1 MDGSALLDSH
11 GCLTSSG
18 LEALKGAPPGQA
30 PPGLA
35 AHLAQCARCQRR
47 LLSLGGPGALH
58 AGKPRQTA
66 PPPLWRTLVV
76 VMAALL
82 LLASV
87 LVTLR
92 WLTTTAD

>member
-1 MDGSALLDSH
+1 MDGPALLDPH
-11 GCLTSSG
+11 GCLTASG
-18 LEALKGAPPGQA
+18 LDALKGASPGQA
-30 PPGLA
+30 PTELA

-66 PPPLWRTLVV
+66 PPPVWRTLVV
-76 VMAALL
+76 VVAALL

-92 WLTTTAD
+92 WLTTTGD